1 MIARGGWLNFIQA
14 VRHVARYSHACD
26 KAGELLSWKQYIA
39 KSGRS
44 MAQVYRDRVAFR
56 ACCGEEVDV
65 LDVLATAGLIKKG
78 WTEEQREEAIAR
90 TLAER

>member
-1 MIARGGWLNFIQA
+1 
-14 VRHVARYSHACD
+14 
-26 KAGELLSWKQYIA
+26 
-39 KSGRS
+39 